1 MKKVNVEKKAEELLA
16 KGILYEHLSDVQP
29 EFTEQDDRNM
39 LGRLQAVERRKQRKK
54 VVRGVFRTG
63 IAAAFLLLFI
73 TVSFPE
79 QVQAIANRIYEMVRV
94 VYPTH
99 TDLHWESTTLESE
112 DDTLHPFTFGYF
124 PEELELVD
132 EMGNLAGWS
141 WDYKGE
147 NSDFFTITQT
157 PASGTGISIDSEDAD
172 TAEYEVDGVRFLEYR
187 KRGVTQILWETRG
200 NIFHIRTNMETELV
214 RRITRE
220 IEFIEEEE

>member
-124 PEELELVD
+124 PEELELVAI
-132 EMGNLAGWS
+132 EGNAAGLFMIYS
-141 WDYKGE
+141 SKDDLYLYL
-147 NSDFFTITQT
+147 TQLT
-157 PASGTGISIDSEDAD
+157 SNTGISVDSEGAVIV
-172 TAEYEVDGVRFLEYR
+172 EYGVDGVLFVVYK
-187 KRGVTQILWETRG
+187 KRGETQIIWETYG
-200 NIFHIRTNMETELV
+200 NVFHIDSNIEPEVV
-214 RRITRE
+214 RKIANE
-220 IEFIEEEE
+220 IIIIEESE